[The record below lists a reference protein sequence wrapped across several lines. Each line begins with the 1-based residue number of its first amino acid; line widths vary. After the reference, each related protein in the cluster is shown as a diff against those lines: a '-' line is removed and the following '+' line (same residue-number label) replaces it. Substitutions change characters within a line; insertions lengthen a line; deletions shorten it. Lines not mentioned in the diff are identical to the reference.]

1 MKRLTCDVC
10 GKQFDATKSRSW
22 GSHCERCA
30 GWLRALGQGPFQDHR
45 AYEKSYEELGAVM
58 TLLIRQGKLRI
69 TG

>member
-30 GWLRALGQGPFQDHR
+30 GWLRALAKDLFKTTEHTRSPTRNSEQ
-45 AYEKSYEELGAVM
+45 
-58 TLLIRQGKLRI
+58 
-69 TG
+69 